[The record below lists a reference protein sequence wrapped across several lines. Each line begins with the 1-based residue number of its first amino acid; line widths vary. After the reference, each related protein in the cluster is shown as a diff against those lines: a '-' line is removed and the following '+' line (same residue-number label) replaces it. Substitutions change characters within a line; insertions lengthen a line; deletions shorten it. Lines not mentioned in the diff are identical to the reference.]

1 MPNPYADIAKRVREE
16 TNKALEEEM
25 AKVSRLTEVDI
36 ARLVPTKADKEAYA
50 ELMAIV
56 RSRTAE
62 TRKAAQLQDNI
73 GKFGRVVVRLLDAVI

>member
-1 MPNPYADIAKRVREE
+1 MPNPYAEIAKRVREE
-16 TNKALEEEM
+16 TNKTLEEEM
-25 AKVSRLTEVDI
+25 AKISRLTEADI

-62 TRKAAQLQDNI
+62 TRKAAELEENI
-73 GKFGRVVVRLLDAVI
+73 RKFGRVVIRLLDVVI